1 MDNSALGPLQFDF
14 IPGIFT
20 MIWKNCP
27 SCLYL
32 HCSMRNTVPI
42 LCLFLLLPV
51 SCEMTRARNELA
63 SRMAAEENQA
73 AENQAAENQAA
84 DRKRISELKSNIRE
98 VEREVEK
105 TVESVRSSGTYWRLL
120 GLKYMD
126 YKMWGEA
133 ASAFDEAISIYPE
146 HAFLLYNRALSIAQL
161 SLSADTQEQK
171 TAYLL
176 RAEQGY
182 RRAISIDPRFTPPM
196 YALAILL
203 VFEFEDPLEA
213 RSLLEDYLEIERSDI
228 KARFLLARVYTV
240 LGDDK
245 GALRLYREIENIAEG
260 EDDISRA
267 KNLHRL
273 IESGEYAQ

>member
-63 SRMAAEENQA
+63 SRMAAE
-73 AENQAAENQAA
+73 ENQAAENQAA

>member
-73 AENQAAENQAA
+73 AENQAAENQAV